1 MLNMRWIIC
10 WAILFYGIVI
20 LILIIYS
27 IRIYKRVTEL
37 ESLKNSSLESLNSA
51 LSRRYDVIEGII
63 NYSNGLLSDE
73 NGFVVKLLQ
82 AKLLPIN
89 EKVSV
94 EKELIEKLKRVLS
107 EIYEIEEINN
117 SKELTKLRLLLA
129 KSEKIINE
137 ITVSLNDLIREEN
150 SIICG
155 LPNSIISKIF
165 GFKKQELYEIEF
177 VTR

>member
-1 MLNMRWIIC
+1 M
-10 WAILFYGIVI
+10 AILFYGIVI
-20 LILIIYS
+20 LGLIVYS
-27 IRIYKRVTEL
+27 IRIYQKVSEL
-37 ESLKNSSLESLNSA
+37 ESLKKSSLESLNSA
-51 LSRRYDVIEGII
+51 LNRRYDVIEGLV

-89 EKVSV
+89 EKVNV
-94 EKELIEKLKRVLS
+94 EKELIEKLKKVLD
-107 EIYEIEEINN
+107 EIYSIEEINN

-137 ITVSLNDLIREEN
+137 ITISLNDLIREEN
-150 SIICG
+150 AIASGFPSGIVAKTFG
-155 LPNSIISKIF
+155 L
-165 GFKKQELYEIEF
+165 KKQEEFYIEF